1 MSAADEG
8 APRELYDIAVVGAG
22 PGGMTAAI
30 YSSRARLATVVLERN
45 TAGGIM
51 SVTER
56 IENYPGFPEGITG
69 FELAEKMKQQAGQFG
84 AELREITGVLALEQR
99 ADGAWRVT
107 TDEDT
112 LVARAVILSPGVEAR
127 KLGVPGEAEF
137 MGRGVSYCATCDGPL
152 YRDKEVVVIGG
163 GNAAVEEGMFLARFA
178 STVHVVHRRDA
189 LRATA
194 IAQERAFSQP
204 NMHFIWNGRV
214 RRIVGE
220 TKVEAVDYDDVLD
233 GSSHTLPVSGVFFY
247 VGQLPQTEFLRGL
260 VELDEGG
267 YIVTDTRL
275 RRAGRALRLRRRARR
290 PHQADRQR
298 GRRGRP
304 RGHRSGA
311 LPRRAR
317 LCRPSG
323 GRRRR
328 NQSQEG
334 HVDAVT
340 QDTFKAEVLDA
351 PGKVLVDF
359 WAEWCGPCRAVEPM
373 LAEIAE
379 RHPGVKVVK
388 LNVDENPQ
396 VAQSLEVMNIPTL
409 LAYEGGELKKR
420 IVGALSKPKLTEQ
433 LADWLD

>member
-1 MSAADEG
+1 MNAFG
-8 APRELYDIAVVGAG
+8 APDGAAPDRAASEADQGEATPRDFFDIAVVGAG

-30 YSSRARLATVVLERN
+30 YSSRARMTTVVLERN

-84 AELREITGVLALEQR
+84 AELREITGVESLEQR
-99 ADGAWRVT
+99 ADGSWVVT

-112 LVARAVILSPGVEAR
+112 VVARAVILSPGVEAR
-127 KLGVPGEAEF
+127 RLGVPGEAEF

-194 IAQERAFSQP
+194 IAQERAFAQP

-220 TKVEAVDYDDVLD
+220 TKVEAVEYDDVLD
-233 GSSHTLPVSGVFFY
+233 GSAHTLPVSGVFFY

-267 YIVTDTRL
+267 YIVTDKHLRTNRPGLFACGDARAGLIKQIANAVGEGALAAIEAERYLDALDFAARQTGAGAETSL
-275 RRAGRALRLRRRARR
+275 RR
-290 PHQADRQR
+290 DTW
-298 GRRGRP
+298 
-304 RGHRSGA
+304 
-311 LPRRAR
+311 
-317 LCRPSG
+317 
-323 GRRRR
+323 
-328 NQSQEG
+328 
-334 HVDAVT
+334 T
-340 QDTFKAEVLDA
+340 Q
-351 PGKVLVDF
+351 
-359 WAEWCGPCRAVEPM
+359 
-373 LAEIAE
+373 
-379 RHPGVKVVK
+379 
-388 LNVDENPQ
+388 
-396 VAQSLEVMNIPTL
+396 
-409 LAYEGGELKKR
+409 
-420 IVGALSKPKLTEQ
+420 
-433 LADWLD
+433 